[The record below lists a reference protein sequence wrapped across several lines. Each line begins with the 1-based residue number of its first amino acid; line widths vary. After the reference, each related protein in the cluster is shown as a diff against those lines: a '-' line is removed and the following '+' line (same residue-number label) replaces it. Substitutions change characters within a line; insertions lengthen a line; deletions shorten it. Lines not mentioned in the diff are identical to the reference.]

1 MKLISKLAI
10 TSAVFALAFISTANA
25 QSMRVNVPFGFRA
38 GAMTLPAGM
47 YKVEV
52 AAATQRV
59 TFSQVDGN
67 GGGFLPVKSY
77 SGKGSPD
84 QGSLIF
90 HQYGNSYFLARVN
103 PFGTDRG
110 ADMFLTK
117 AERELAK
124 LQPST
129 KEVVLSASVK

>member
-25 QSMRVNVPFGFRA
+25 QTMRVNVPFGFRA
-38 GAMTLPAGM
+38 GDMTLPAGI

-52 AAATQRV
+52 ANAVQRV
-59 TFSQVDGN
+59 TLSQMDGKVS
-67 GGGFLPVKSY
+67 GFLSVKSY
-77 SGKGSPD
+77 SGKGSPE

-103 PFGTDRG
+103 PFGADRG
-110 ADMFLTK
+110 ADMFVTK

-124 LQPST
+124 LQPAAE
-129 KEVVLSASVK
+129 EVVLSASVK